1 MFFIVLYYILIL
13 WSQLSTPSVIAMY
26 VACMIVKIVKSSS
39 VIKAFTIDEV
49 LTKLQNIVVYPDVLW
64 PSIIVNNLIG

>member
-1 MFFIVLYYILIL
+1 
-13 WSQLSTPSVIAMY
+13 MY